1 MFKVVTVGISPKV
14 VNSKPRAGGGELDTS
29 KFRYNQAPVES
40 PNGILVV
47 FTLPSS
53 ESFLTGLIEVFVN
66 GNQKIK
72 GSEWQ
77 ETGTTQ
83 ITFIG
88 SLATTPPQSDEAVRL
103 NYIRP

>member
-14 VNSKPRAGGGELDTS
+14 VNAKPRSGGGELDTS
-29 KFRYNQAPVES
+29 KFRYNQTPVES
-40 PNGILVV
+40 TNGSRVV
-47 FTLPSS
+47 FTLPDS

-77 ETGTTQ
+77 ETGNTQ

-103 NYIRP
+103 NYIKP